1 MLLEDIDLVPLYCV
15 QVVIQRQQNQE
26 GPKHGNG
33 GQEVPDIVVIKEVEE
48 DAVAVVLPGLCG
60 GFLPRAQ
67 SLEEEE
73 EREAPDHGGADDAE
87 QRDELDPLAA
97 PELREARSRQPGR
110 RPPGPLPALQ
120 APPQSSPKSRAG
132 SPVSLPHGHFELGVH
147 IPTSLNQQKHW
158 LAAPSHGTTW
168 RATGRRPS
176 SRAWPITGS
185 GDPG

>member
-97 PELREARSRQPGR
+97 PELHDDVEGEIKQQVADANCQQEIGR
-110 RPPGPLPALQ
+110 AH
-120 APPQSSPKSRAG
+120 
-132 SPVSLPHGHFELGVH
+132 V
-147 IPTSLNQQKHW
+147 
-158 LAAPSHGTTW
+158 
-168 RATGRRPS
+168 
-176 SRAWPITGS
+176 
-185 GDPG
+185 